1 MNILCINGSPRI
13 GGNTDILLDNILE
26 GTAQKDV
33 CLEKIIL
40 NTLKISPC
48 QECENTRDDGICLIN
63 DDMQALY
70 KKIEIADVIIIGC
83 PIFFGSLT
91 AQTKIM
97 IDRFQCIWKAK
108 YLFKKEIFDKQKIG
122 YFVSVEAST
131 RKDSFDNAKAI
142 VKNLFATINTR
153 YKGDILCSD
162 INEKADILKHPSA
175 LKEALKLGQDIT
187 SLNYI

>member
-13 GGNTDILLDNILE
+13 GGNTDILLDKILE
-26 GTAQKDV
+26 GTAQKDI

-40 NTLKISPC
+40 STLKISPC

-70 KKIEIADVIIIGC
+70 KKIEIADIIIIGS

-108 YLFKKEIFDKQKIG
+108 EILKKKIFNKQKIG
-122 YFVSVEAST
+122 YFISVEAST
-131 RKDSFDNAKAI
+131 RKDFFDNAKSI
-142 VKNLFATINTR
+142 IKNLFATINTK

-162 INEKADILKHPSA
+162 VNEKAGILKHPFA
-175 LKEALKLGQDIT
+175 LKEALKLGQDIK
-187 SLNYI
+187 SLG